1 MKSIRRLIFYLAS
14 AVGVWLLVSFAG
26 AMVDSGNAAFWSD
39 SLMWALLSS
48 LIVAPAL
55 LMVYDAFSAS
65 QEPPSQ
71 EAPSQERASQA
82 RPSSQS
88 QTSRSDDEQA
98 PFVEEERGEM
108 RTLWP
113 QPETEATQEDDWPP
127 QEAYDDQN
135 HIRA

>member
-55 LMVYDAFSAS
+55 LMVYDAFST
-65 QEPPSQ
+65 
-71 EAPSQERASQA
+71 SQERSPQTRTSSPSPSPRSEPA
-82 RPSSQS
+82 RSEEE
-88 QTSRSDDEQA
+88 DET

-113 QPETEATQEDDWPP
+113 EPETEATEEDEWPP
-127 QEAYDDQN
+127 QEAYDSQD